1 MSKSNKIEL
10 KTYFE
15 ENLNNLKEFQ
25 FLKEFYNNNLP
36 KIIKRDAETL
46 DKLGDKIL
54 EIIVVFE
61 GDYKINDSHFN
72 FLMELIELII
82 ENSKRK
88 IGYILLLNPLLN
100 YLNKIVFI
108 QINNKLN
115 NEEKEKEFLKE
126 KNNLYENLDS
136 LLEKNFS
143 KAKSTPFLIEIIDL
157 YNDNNNNDEIKNFWI
172 ESFIK
177 GNEEIF
183 KKISNYFK
191 IDNININ
198 NLENKIEEIK
208 NKINKNN
215 FLYLNI

>member
-1 MSKSNKIEL
+1 MNNNKKIDL
-10 KTYFE
+10 KDYFND
-15 ENLNNLKEFQ
+15 NLSQLNEMK
-25 FLKEFYNNNLP
+25 FLKEFFNKNIYL
-36 KIIKRDAETL
+36 IKKQNSEIL
-46 DKLGDKIL
+46 DKLADKIID
-54 EIIVVFE
+54 IIVVFE

-183 KKISNYFK
+183 KKNSNYFK

-215 FLYLNI
+215 